1 MLASE
6 KFNLEKMQVLLVD
19 DNQQG
24 LDIMGQIVAG
34 FGARNLLKCT
44 SAKEARDILSKTT
57 VDLLLT
63 DNHMPG
69 EDGYSL
75 VRWLR
80 TEAPEM
86 NRYVP
91 VLVVTGHIRKSDVFR
106 SRDSGANFVVVKPVT
121 PQTLLE
127 RIFWVGRDERKFI
140 ECDTYSGPDR
150 RFKREGPPAGMEG
163 RREDDLHGKLGD
175 ASEPNLSQ
183 DEINAMMRP
192 KKVAV

>member
-1 MLASE
+1 MLASD
-6 KFNLEKMQVLLVD
+6 KINLEKMQVMLVD

-34 FGARNLLKCT
+34 FGARNQFKCANVKDAKDLL
-44 SAKEARDILSKTT
+44 RKTA
-57 VDLLLT
+57 VDLVLT
-63 DNHMPG
+63 DAQIPD

-75 VRWLR
+75 VRWIR
-80 TEAPEM
+80 TEGPEM

-91 VLVVTGHIRKSDVFR
+91 ILIVTGHTRRSDIFR
-106 SRDSGANFVVVKPVT
+106 GRDSGANFVVAKPVT
-121 PQTLLE
+121 PRALLE

-140 ECDTYSGPDR
+140 ECDSYVGPDR

-163 RREDDLHGKLGD
+163 RREDDLHGQLGD

-192 KKVAV
+192 AKVAV